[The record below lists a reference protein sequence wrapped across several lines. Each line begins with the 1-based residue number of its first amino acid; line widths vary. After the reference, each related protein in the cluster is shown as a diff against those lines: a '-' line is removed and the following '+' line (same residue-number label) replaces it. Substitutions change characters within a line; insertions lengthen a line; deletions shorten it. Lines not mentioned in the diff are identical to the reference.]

1 MVLRTVMAYISARAS
16 MIFRDVS
23 KPSVATSMA
32 FWTSFLPKWI
42 SAPRMTATASSRLS
56 PISLK
61 RARASSR
68 ALAAWSSLPFT
79 RCTRAM
85 WSRAVPM
92 RSLLSDFLA
101 TPRASLAA
109 LKAFRLASRI
119 RRETFLL
126 SAPRALRPSSSLAY
140 FARCASV
147 MSCTSTA
154 SLFQSSAFLQ
164 SALAS
169 ISSVSAASGS
179 STASCAAAWR
189 CRAAAWPFLWPSSRR
204 MVRASSAAAV
214 ALSLACCTMGLF
226 GFSTIRSAVVCPMCR
241 SAILSQAA
249 AVPFLSSRPWKIS
262 CASVADA
269 MPSS

>member
-1 MVLRTVMAYISARAS
+1 
-16 MIFRDVS
+16 
-23 KPSVATSMA
+23 MA
-32 FWTSFLPKWI
+32 FWTSFLLKWI
-42 SAPRMTATASSRLS
+42 SAARVTATASSRFS

-61 RARASSR
+61 AARASSR
-68 ALAAWSSLPFT
+68 ALLAWSSLPLT

-85 WSRAVPM
+85 CSCARPT
-92 RSLLSDFLA
+92 RPLLSDFFA
-101 TPRASLAA
+101 APSASLAA
-109 LKAFRLASRI
+109 LKALRLASRM
-119 RRETFLL
+119 RRVTFLL
-126 SAPRALRPSSSLAY
+126 SAPRALRPSISLAY

-147 MSCTSTA
+147 ISCTKTA

-189 CRAAAWPFLWPSSRR
+189 CRAAAWPFLWPSSLRS
-204 MVRASSAAAV
+204 VRASSAAAV

-262 CASVADA
+262 CASVALA
-269 MPSS
+269 TPSS